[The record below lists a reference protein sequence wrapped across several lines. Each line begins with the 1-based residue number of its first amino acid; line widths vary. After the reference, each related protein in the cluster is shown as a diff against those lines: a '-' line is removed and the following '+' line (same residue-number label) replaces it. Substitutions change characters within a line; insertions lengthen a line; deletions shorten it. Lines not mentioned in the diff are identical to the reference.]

1 MGVAPA
7 NCIGGGARGVYW
19 EDSHAP
25 VGPAWAIGG
34 APKDAEKGSVGSALE
49 ELEYG
54 SWYPPYPG
62 CCICCLSARAFK
74 PVSIRVEATPGTIS
88 LAI

>member
-7 NCIGGGARGVYW
+7 NCIGGGARGVYC

-34 APKDAEKGSVGSALE
+34 APKDAEKGSVGSALD

-54 SWYPPYPG
+54 S
-62 CCICCLSARAFK
+62 
-74 PVSIRVEATPGTIS
+74 
-88 LAI
+88 